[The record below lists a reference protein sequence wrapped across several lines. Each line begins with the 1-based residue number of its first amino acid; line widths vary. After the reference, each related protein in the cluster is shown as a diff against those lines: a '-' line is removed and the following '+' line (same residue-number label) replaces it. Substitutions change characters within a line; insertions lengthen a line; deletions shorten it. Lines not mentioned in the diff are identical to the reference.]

1 MRRTNKMTPN
11 ELFYESFE
19 RCRIDEEFLET
30 FLADFC
36 EHNPRFSERFENIG
50 LEQQTKMLK
59 ASIILIYNSAGLP
72 SVRNSVRKL
81 GKRHKDLGMDISEQE
96 LNEWFN
102 SLLNTVKKYD
112 PLYDENIEQ
121 AWAHTLETGLAIMKK
136 ECVAESK
143 CVTK

>member
-1 MRRTNKMTPN
+1 MTSN

-19 RCRIDEEFLET
+19 RCRIDQAFLES

-36 EHNPRFSERFENIG
+36 QHNPRFSERFEKVG

-72 SVRNSVRKL
+72 SVRNSVKRL
-81 GKRHKDLGMDISEQE
+81 GKQHKNLGMDISEQE
-96 LNEWFN
+96 LNEWFK

-112 PLYDENIEQ
+112 PHYNDQVEQ
-121 AWAHTLETGLAIMKK
+121 AWTETLDAGLKIMKQ
-136 ECVAESK
+136 ECVVPSS
-143 CVTK
+143 VNN

>member
-1 MRRTNKMTPN
+1 MTPN

-19 RCRIDEEFLET
+19 RCRIDQEFLET

-59 ASIILIYNSAGLP
+59 ASIILIYNSSGLS
-72 SVRNSVRKL
+72 SVRNSVKRL
-81 GKRHKDLGMDISEQE
+81 GKQHKDLGMGISEQE

-112 PLYDENIEQ
+112 PHYNEQVEQ
-121 AWAHTLETGLAIMKK
+121 AWTETLDTGLKIMKQ
-136 ECVAESK
+136 ECVVPHPVSQ
-143 CVTK
+143 

>member
-1 MRRTNKMTPN
+1 MKPN

-19 RCRIDEEFLET
+19 RCRIDQEFLES

-36 EHNPRFSERFENIG
+36 EHNPRFSERFEKIG

-72 SVRNSVRKL
+72 SVRNSVKKL
-81 GKRHKDLGMDISEQE
+81 GKRHKDLGLDISEIE

-112 PLYDENIEQ
+112 PHYNEQVEQ
-121 AWAHTLETGLAIMKK
+121 AWAETLEAGLTIMKK
-136 ECVAESK
+136 ECIVPHP
-143 CVTK
+143 VNP

>member
-1 MRRTNKMTPN
+1 MSPN

-19 RCRIDEEFLET
+19 LQDRPRILET

-36 EHNPRFSERFENIG
+36 EHNPRFSERFESIG

-59 ASIILIYNSAGLP
+59 ASIILIYNSSGLS
-72 SVRNSVRKL
+72 SVRNSVKRL

-102 SLLNTVKKYD
+102 SLLNTVKSTTRIITSK
-112 PLYDENIEQ
+112 LSKRGQ
-121 AWAHTLETGLAIMKK
+121 KRLMLA
-136 ECVAESK
+136 SRS
-143 CVTK
+143 

>member
-1 MRRTNKMTPN
+1 MKPN

-19 RCRIDEEFLET
+19 RCRIDQEFLES

-36 EHNPRFSERFENIG
+36 EHNPRFSERFEKIG

-72 SVRNSVRKL
+72 SVRNSVKKL

-112 PLYDENIEQ
+112 PHYDESVEQ
-121 AWAHTLETGLAIMKK
+121 AWTETLEVGLTIMKK
-136 ECVAESK
+136 ECIVPHP
-143 CVTK
+143 VNP